1 MGARVSVPEAVKA
14 GQPAEAEFSESY
26 KWFAL
31 GLLLLVYIF
40 NFIDRQILSVLQ
52 ESIKHD
58 LNLNDRDLGLI
69 SGVAFALFYATL
81 GIPIARFADTA
92 RRTWIIAAAL
102 AMWSLMTALCGAA
115 VNFAT
120 LALARVGVG
129 VGEAGCSP
137 PAHSLISDYFG
148 PEKRATALSIY
159 ALGIPIGVMFGYLA
173 GGWINEFFGWRMAFV
188 AVGAPGIILAL
199 IVFIFLREPPRGMA
213 EAQRIAAAAEAPPV
227 REVFD
232 TLWRSKSF
240 RHLSIAAALHAFLG
254 YGLGQW
260 LPSFFIR
267 SHGMSTGELGTYLAL
282 IAGLAG
288 GLGTFLG
295 GYLSDRY
302 GQEDKR
308 WYMWIPAIGMIIPIP
323 LMIMAFLADNPYTAL
338 LLYLIPALMGAFYLG
353 PTFAMTQGLVGIRM
367 RAVAASILLFILNLI
382 GLGLGP
388 YAIGE
393 LSLFL
398 SPTYGAE
405 SLRYALLFS
414 TIAYVWSSGHYLLA
428 ARTINQDLARVAK
441 ESEAAAPK
449 VTESIPQPPPHLKG
463 TPDAQD
469 PTK

>member
-1 MGARVSVPEAVKA
+1 MSVPEAVKA
-14 GQPAEAEFSESY
+14 GQPAEQEFSESY

-31 GLLLLVYIF
+31 GLLLVVYIF

-58 LNLNDRDLGLI
+58 LDLTDGQLGLI

-81 GIPIARFADTA
+81 GIPIARYADKA

-102 AMWSLMTALCGAA
+102 ATWSMMTALCGAA

-120 LALARVGVG
+120 LALARIGVG
-129 VGEAGCSP
+129 IGEAGCSP

-148 PEKRATALSIY
+148 PEQRATALSIY

-188 AVGAPGIILAL
+188 AVGAPGVFLAIL
-199 IVFIFLREPPRGMA
+199 VFLFLREPPRGMA

-227 REVFD
+227 RDVFD

-267 SHGMSTGELGTYLAL
+267 SHGMSTGELGTYLGL
-282 IAGLAG
+282 IAGFAG

-295 GYLSDRY
+295 GYLSDRF

-308 WYMWIPAIGMIIPIP
+308 WYMWIPAIGMIVPMP
-323 LMIMAFLADNPYTAL
+323 LMIASFLVDSPYTAL
-338 LLYLIPALMGAFYLG
+338 MFYIIPSLMGAFYLG

-388 YAIGE
+388 YLIGE
-393 LSLFL
+393 LSDLL
-398 SPTYGAE
+398 KPAYENE

-414 TIAYVWSSGHYLLA
+414 TVAYLWSSLHYLIA

-441 ESEAAAPK
+441 EAEAAAPK
-449 VTESIPQPPPHLKG
+449 VTESTPRPPDHLKG
-463 TPDAQD
+463 TTDEKD